1 MPSTTVIVGAH
12 AYTVD
17 PSAATVGDLKR
28 LHEGRSGIPAA
39 LQRLSFPGAS
49 APASPSVPLSQCGI
63 LSAPAAVNVVG
74 LRLEVLGG
82 GKKGKKKGGKNKDES
97 KMDDKKK
104 RQEKKQNKKSKK
116 NAKKVKVTAPACDHA
131 WMTCMDDCP
140 QTSPNPNPPC

>member
-39 LQRLSFPGAS
+39 QQRLSFPGAS
-49 APASPSVPLSQCGI
+49 ASASAPSVPLSQCGI
-63 LSAPAAVNVVG
+63 LCGPAAVNVVG

-116 NAKKVKVTAPACDHA
+116 NAKKVK
-131 WMTCMDDCP
+131 
-140 QTSPNPNPPC
+140 